1 MATKKSSAVAE
12 AKANT
17 EKPIGRSAEWAKRG
31 VSNLMESAQFT
42 MAVALDVVSGAM
54 QPQHAQ
60 AISTNVGK
68 TLKAT
73 EMQLKYGGT
82 GKAPLK
88 LIGAS

>member
-1 MATKKSSAVAE
+1 MAKKEPGVITKSETTA
-12 AKANT
+12 
-17 EKPIGRSAEWAKRG
+17 EKPESRAAKWARSG

-82 GKAPLK
+82 DKPSLK
-88 LIGAS
+88 LIGA

>member
-1 MATKKSSAVAE
+1 MAKKTPSNI
-12 AKANT
+12 AKSET
-17 EKPIGRSAEWAKRG
+17 SVEKPVGRSAEWASKG
-31 VSNLMESAQFT
+31 VANLMESAQFT

-73 EMQLKYGGT
+73 EMQLKYGGN
-82 GKAPLK
+82 GKPPLK
-88 LIGAS
+88 LIGA

>member
-1 MATKKSSAVAE
+1 
-12 AKANT
+12 
-17 EKPIGRSAEWAKRG
+17 
-31 VSNLMESAQFT
+31 MESAQFT

-73 EMQLKYGGT
+73 EMQLKYGGSD
-82 GKAPLK
+82 KPSLK
-88 LIGAS
+88 LIGA

>member
-1 MATKKSSAVAE
+1 MATKKSSVVAKPE
-12 AKANT
+12 ASV
-17 EKPIGRSAEWAKRG
+17 EKPESRSAKWSKCG

-82 GKAPLK
+82 DKPPLK
-88 LIGAS
+88 LIGA

>member
-1 MATKKSSAVAE
+1 MATKKPSASESSE
-12 AKANT
+12 T
-17 EKPIGRSAEWAKRG
+17 SIEKPKGRAAEWATRG

-82 GKAPLK
+82 GKAPLQ
-88 LIGAS
+88 LIGG